1 MRFFFKKLYFTEVIG
16 YCAKQKK
23 ALFLG
28 KVKIN
33 RIKVKKVFL
42 FKLKI

>member
-1 MRFFFKKLYFTEVIG
+1 MCFFCKKLYLSEVFG
-16 YCAKQKK
+16 FNAKQKK
-23 ALFLG
+23 ALFFG
-28 KVKIN
+28 KVKII